1 VILFGWP
8 KIVEFGF
15 SDVEY
20 VLEKL
25 KEWRLRK
32 RRKKIWGGR
41 RTEER
46 REKRKIKRKEKN
58 NKNNDVAELNY
69 FLLFLNDDVSNFRLP
84 RKQFLTE
91 LTLGVKLITA

>member
-1 VILFGWP
+1 MILFGWP

-32 RRKKIWGGR
+32 RRKKNLGR
-41 RTEER
+41 NKNIGEIKEKKK
-46 REKRKIKRKEKN
+46 REKKKKKKRIKTWFN
-58 NKNNDVAELNY
+58 
-69 FLLFLNDDVSNFRLP
+69 
-84 RKQFLTE
+84 
-91 LTLGVKLITA
+91 

>member
-1 VILFGWP
+1 MILFGWP
-8 KIVEFGF
+8 KIVESGF

-32 RRKKIWGGR
+32 RRKKIWGEI

-46 REKRKIKRKEKN
+46 EKKKKKRKEKKEK
-58 NKNNDVAELNY
+58 KNNDV
-69 FLLFLNDDVSNFRLP
+69 V
-84 RKQFLTE
+84 
-91 LTLGVKLITA
+91 